1 MQLKVH
7 FRGTE
12 MWVNE
17 VCHLNGKTL
26 SREDYQLFV
35 EEERKKEFF
44 SYLLGPL
51 NFLSVCP
58 RYLPRGNTRYIYV
71 FLTNWR
77 VAVMAANI

>member
-26 SREDYQLFV
+26 SREDYQLFA
-35 EEERKKEFF
+35 EEERKRIFFVFTRAIEFLI
-44 SYLLGPL
+44 S
-51 NFLSVCP
+51 
-58 RYLPRGNTRYIYV
+58 LPKIFATRKHQIYICV
-71 FLTNWR
+71 FNQLAGCR
-77 VAVMAANI
+77 HGR

>member
-26 SREDYQLFV
+26 SREDYQLFA
-35 EEERKKEFF
+35 EEERKRIFFVFTRAIEFLI
-44 SYLLGPL
+44 S
-51 NFLSVCP
+51 
-58 RYLPRGNTRYIYV
+58 LPKIFARGNTRYIYV